1 MGAAE
6 HADGLNCSQQRR
18 AGEDV
23 RWSEAGLWSP
33 AHPRNISMRNSR
45 VDIWVCNKAGP
56 QLQSHACSIH
66 PHPLFPVFFF
76 FHMPLS
82 DGAGPALVFHRW
94 GASISEAHLTAS
106 KLYGNVRIS
115 PGLEPVPKHS
125 FPALL
130 MPCSARAGS
139 CWFLLLGATCRCRA
153 SGSHT

>member
-1 MGAAE
+1 MERGWAVVPCPSPKHQHE
-6 HADGLNCSQQRR
+6 EFPCRYLGVQQGR
-18 AGEDV
+18 APASKP
-23 RWSEAGLWSP
+23 RLQHSSSP
-33 AHPRNISMRNSR
+33 FISS
-45 VDIWVCNKAGP
+45 
-56 QLQSHACSIH
+56 
-66 PHPLFPVFFF
+66 FFFF

-106 KLYGNVRIS
+106 KLYRNVRIS